1 MVLGKTVQS
10 TVSINVVKRLKP
22 AHLLMIRLFW
32 AGHTYVEI
40 ADKTGY
46 TSQQVMNVLH
56 SEESQEIL
64 SQLQGNALDTA
75 DEVQSELALVAPAV
89 LDKKI
94 RLALSSPDD
103 RVANSACT
111 DLLHMAGHSPVKRV
125 TIDRANENQKKYE
138 GLSEEQLREKLLESF
153 GQGGV
158 VGRDTGP
165 DGNPLQ

>member
-1 MVLGKTVQS
+1 VQS
-10 TVSINVVKRLKP
+10 TVNVNVVKRLKP
-22 AHLLMIRLFW
+22 AHLLVIRLFW

-46 TSQQVMNVLH
+46 SNQQVMNIIH
-56 SEESQEIL
+56 NEESQEIL
-64 SQLQGNALDTA
+64 SQLQGAALDTA
-75 DEVQSELALVAPAV
+75 DEVQSELALIAPAV

-94 RLALSSPDD
+94 RLALSSADD

-111 DLLHMAGHSPVKRV
+111 DLLHMAGHSPVKRITV
-125 TIDRANENQKKYE
+125 DRASEVQKKYE

-153 GQGGV
+153 SPKGAGEGRTSEGG
-158 VGRDTGP
+158 RGP